1 MNRYGQS
8 LSIPPLNRPPQ
19 RSSDLGPLAVALSFT
34 VILAQVQADALLPVL
49 VAALLMLAG
58 VMRPSRG

>member
-1 MNRYGQS
+1 
-8 LSIPPLNRPPQ
+8 
-19 RSSDLGPLAVALSFT
+19 VALSFT